1 MVLNTICKED
11 ISFNYQMTEKS
22 SKIKG
27 FKRFHLFFDGTESIE
42 KIPFLPPSVPFLPP
56 FFISLSSEFSLI
68 VLLPA
73 LSISE

>member
-42 KIPFLPPSVPFLPP
+42 KIPFLSP
-56 FFISLSSEFSLI
+56 FFLNLLNEFSLI
-68 VLLPA
+68 VLLPV
-73 LSISE
+73 LLISE